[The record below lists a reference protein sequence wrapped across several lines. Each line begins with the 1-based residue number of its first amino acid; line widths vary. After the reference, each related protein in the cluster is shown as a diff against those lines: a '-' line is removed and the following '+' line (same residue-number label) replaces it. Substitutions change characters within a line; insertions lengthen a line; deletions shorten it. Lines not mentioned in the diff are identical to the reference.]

1 MDWTWYLFGFEGRI
15 NRAKYWL
22 AGLIVLALMIA
33 FIGLVYS
40 ALMINFVAHAMGT
53 AHGKGEVSFGFDLN
67 DIFLV
72 LDPAAWR
79 ALSFAKLP
87 MVMVRAA
94 GMVLF
99 LWIFVATAVKR
110 LHDRDK
116 SAWWMVPFFLLPNLY
131 NHFSD
136 RLPDSWFML
145 IPTLI
150 MFVLMMW
157 GFVELYFLRGSRKT
171 NRFGPNPL
179 LPVTTAHRWDQNS
192 EIEMVPHRANAHF
205 PKFAFPRG
213 GYLSRTSES

>member
-1 MDWTWYLFGFEGRI
+1 
-15 NRAKYWL
+15 
-22 AGLIVLALMIA
+22 
-33 FIGLVYS
+33 S

-53 AHGKGEVSFGFDLN
+53 AHGRGEVSFGFDLN

-87 MVMVRAA
+87 IVMVRAA

-99 LWIFVATAVKR
+99 VWIFSAIAIKR

-116 SAWWMVPFFLLPNLY
+116 SAWWMVPFFVLPNLY

-136 RLPDSWFML
+136 LLPDSYFML
-145 IPTLI
+145 IPSLI

-179 LPVTTAHRWDQNS
+179 APVTTARRWDQNS
-192 EIEMVPHRANAHF
+192 EIEMVPHRSS
-205 PKFAFPRG
+205 PPPRW
-213 GYLSRTSES
+213 